1 MKKLFK
7 LSKKDSQKLFDAL
20 SHEEARNLTG
30 GKTESYNPGIK
41 PIDVPNKYDIK
52 ISPGTFGGSF
62 RM

>member
-7 LSKKDSQKLFDAL
+7 LPKQDCQKLFDAL
-20 SHEEARNLTG
+20 SHEEARKLNG
-30 GKTESYNPGIK
+30 GQSESYNPGIK
-41 PIDVPNKYDIK
+41 PIDAPNKYDIK